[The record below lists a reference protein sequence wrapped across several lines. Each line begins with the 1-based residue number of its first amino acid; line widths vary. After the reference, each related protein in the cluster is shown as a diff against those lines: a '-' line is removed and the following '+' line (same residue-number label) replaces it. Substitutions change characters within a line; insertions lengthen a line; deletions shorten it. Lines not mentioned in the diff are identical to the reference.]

1 MTLVL
6 EGMPTNETTLAELLQ
21 AHGYAT
27 MHVGKWHLG
36 HWGPYLPTRRGFDSY
51 FGVVRWRRPPTA
63 PLREARPPLTTR
75 GSRILSGP

>member
-1 MTLVL
+1 MPPIV

-21 AHGYAT
+21 THGYTT

-51 FGVVRWRRPPTA
+51 FGVVRCADHRQA
-63 PLREARPPLTTR
+63 AARCV
-75 GSRILSGP
+75 GSHPN